1 MDQYKQLRTSAGGPG
16 RASLFSGREPVR
28 SLRPLGDRGKT
39 EAARTGSARGR
50 VSAAEA
56 RDTEDGSEC
65 TARSDHSDQRRGGP
79 RGPGV
84 RRGVRPRYCEM
95 RKAHDARDVRKGH
108 QAVSRADSEGR
119 THFPSLAAGLG

>member
-1 MDQYKQLRTSAGGPG
+1 MDQCKQLGASAGGPR
-16 RASLFSGREPVR
+16 RASLLSGREPVR
-28 SLRPLGDRGKT
+28 SLRPLGNRGKA

-84 RRGVRPRYCEM
+84 RRGVRPGYCEM
-95 RKAHDARDVRKGH
+95 RKGHDAQDVRKGH
-108 QAVSRADSEGR
+108 RAVSRADSGGR